1 MVFNTLLF
9 LFITD
14 PAKVYYQSPIFHRR
28 EMGRGYSGK
37 GFPGST
43 VVKNPP
49 ANVGDASL
57 TPG

>member
-1 MVFNTLLF
+1 MVLLF

-14 PAKVYYQSPIFHRR
+14 PAKVYYQPRIFHWR

-37 GFPGST
+37 GVPDST

-49 ANVGDASL
+49 ANVGDPSL